1 MRKARAISIGVAVI
15 ALVVAVGVVR
25 SSGHGSSSTKV
36 TTNNHTPTSVSPP
49 PTFKTTTG
57 GVAVNTSGNQ
67 TPVTYT
73 STGGGPTGS
82 AVPTV
87 VNGVAMPKPG
97 TTPTKAQIEA
107 ARSIPY
113 APRAGDSSGINWAA
127 IDALA
132 GLGYVQ

>member
-1 MRKARAISIGVAVI
+1 MRRTRVISVGVALV

-25 SSGHGSSSTKV
+25 SSSGHGSNTTKV
-36 TTNNHTPTSVSPP
+36 TTNHTSTTLSPP

-57 GVAVNTSGNQ
+57 GVAVNNSGNT

-97 TTPTKAQIEA
+97 VLPTKAQVKA
-107 ARSIPY
+107 AASIPY
-113 APRAGDSSGINWAA
+113 TPNSNDRSGINWAA